1 MIYLFLIIDIIV
13 NKVAFFTS
21 NLFLYY
27 LIKKNRFIYY
37 LLIGL
42 TFDLITSGIINTII
56 LISLFFLNKLLKNL
70 NFYLVFII
78 NFLICNIVLYFYY
91 YQAINLKLLLFSL
104 LLNLIMVNISVNFNN
119 LYIKLNGWKYG
130 RKYWKYKK

>member
-119 LYIKLNGWKYG
+119 LYIKLNG
-130 RKYWKYKK
+130 